1 MSNDQTTQVLADKI
15 VAYINGR
22 RDSKLESFLKDAPK
36 KNKQGE
42 ITNGAINTRLL
53 AIVKKHHL
61 DKERISSIEKS
72 KKTKEHTPLASQM
85 HSYQQLLALT
95 ENQPIDA
102 ELLNLKSTFQA
113 FTQSNAAEHQAAIWL
128 TQWAAKA
135 EDISFATHVSKLTH
149 SSSKGT
155 SVLDVTTEKN
165 NCYLT
170 TNSLNEIAIDTTS
183 ANAASL
189 PIADILKLESGGIS
203 VLDYIKNGDES
214 VFKNFTDDNHLIET
228 WMNQLKQAYDSSQK
242 QSSFLAKQAYF
253 PTKDGQY
260 HLLLPLISSSL
271 LHAAY
276 LKYNNFWSDEQK
288 LVRNQK
294 NASKYSPVDYIA
306 YPTKA
311 TLHITRV
318 KTANVTAHLN
328 VSILNKERR
337 GGIPLLYAAPSQWKT
352 SFPSYAEKTSIF
364 DKRLSYEL
372 KDEVDELKT
381 YLLLLNNKVL
391 SISEPQRNATV
402 VNKLQA
408 ISDQFFEYLEKIN
421 ANHENGWTLSCK
433 LPIEQQLLFE
443 PMRQDYVAK
452 ATAINTDW
460 QKVMSKTYGIWLN
473 NQLKQKNR
481 LPLTPIHVALWADAF
496 LIELREVIAT
506 KEVTL

>member
-1 MSNDQTTQVLADKI
+1 
-15 VAYINGR
+15 
-22 RDSKLESFLKDAPK
+22 
-36 KNKQGE
+36 
-42 ITNGAINTRLL
+42 
-53 AIVKKHHL
+53 
-61 DKERISSIEKS
+61 
-72 KKTKEHTPLASQM
+72 
-85 HSYQQLLALT
+85 
-95 ENQPIDA
+95 
-102 ELLNLKSTFQA
+102 
-113 FTQSNAAEHQAAIWL
+113 
-128 TQWAAKA
+128 
-135 EDISFATHVSKLTH
+135 
-149 SSSKGT
+149 
-155 SVLDVTTEKN
+155 
-165 NCYLT
+165 
-170 TNSLNEIAIDTTS
+170 
-183 ANAASL
+183 
-189 PIADILKLESGGIS
+189 
-203 VLDYIKNGDES
+203 
-214 VFKNFTDDNHLIET
+214 
-228 WMNQLKQAYDSSQK
+228 MNQLKQAYDSSQK